1 MSYYTAPK
9 PGSKIIIVGGGAFGL
24 STAYALALKKKYD
37 IWVFDRAASIP
48 APDAASTGKD
58 YIIQDDALCP
68 NQVTY
73 TLGIL
78 V

>member
-58 YIIQDDALCP
+58 YDALCP

-73 TLGIL
+73 TLDIP

>member
-58 YIIQDDALCP
+58 NVYMNHMP
-68 NQVTY
+68 NTVTHA
-73 TLGIL
+73 LGIL
-78 V
+78 L